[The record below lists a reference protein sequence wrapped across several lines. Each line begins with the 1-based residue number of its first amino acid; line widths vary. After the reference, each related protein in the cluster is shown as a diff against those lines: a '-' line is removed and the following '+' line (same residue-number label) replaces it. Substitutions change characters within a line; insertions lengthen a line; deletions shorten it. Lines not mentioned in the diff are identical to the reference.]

1 MEEIDVAEIGV
12 ELVVMDTTDTM
23 DFTVMTTFMVT
34 IDIPTMV
41 TMISVDTT
49 TDLIMDFGIKV

>member
-1 MEEIDVAEIGV
+1 VEEIDVAEIGV